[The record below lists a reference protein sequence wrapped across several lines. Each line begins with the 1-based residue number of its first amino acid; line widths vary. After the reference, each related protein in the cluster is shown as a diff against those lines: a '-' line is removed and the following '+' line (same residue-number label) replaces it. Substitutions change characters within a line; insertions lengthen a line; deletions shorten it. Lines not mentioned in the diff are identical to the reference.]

1 MDNERHTMNNIATD
15 LTSLATPLDGLKPL
29 PGNPRKGDVDA
40 VMRSY
45 ERFGQRKPIVALRD
59 GTVIAGN
66 HQLEAA
72 KRLGWDAIAVVF
84 TDDDESTAKAY
95 ALADNRVGELGGY
108 DDQALLELLLDVDD
122 VDDLLS
128 ATGYDVTM
136 IDDLRNKLVA
146 PSLDDLTSKYG
157 ELDEDSGDLWPSI
170 KIKVPADLFNAWNDL
185 VERCDKD
192 AVKAFAFLMDE
203 ALS

>member
-1 MDNERHTMNNIATD
+1 MDNEGHTMNNIATD
-15 LTSLATPLDGLKPL
+15 LTALATPLDGLKPL

-72 KRLGWDAIAVVF
+72 KRLGWDLIAVVF

-128 ATGYDVTM
+128 ATGYDTTM

-157 ELDEDSGDLWPSI
+157 ELDEASGDLWPSI
-170 KIKVPADLFNAWNDL
+170 KIKVPADLFDAWNDL

-192 AVKAFAFLMDE
+192 PVKAFAFLIDE
-203 ALS
+203 SRS